1 MKNYI
6 QYLYL
11 LDLMANENNPVT
23 KASDKEDRLYD
34 SLQDSLTKEQFSM
47 FEAFVDEYGD
57 RRSEECEIYFEK
69 GFRFA
74 IRLMIECL
82 NNDDI
87 KEPV

>member
-6 QYLYL
+6 NYLYL
-11 LDLMANENNPVT
+11 LNLSANEGNPDT
-23 KASDKEDRLYD
+23 IISPKEDRLYD
-34 SLQDSLTKEQFSM
+34 SLQESLTKEQFAL

-57 RRSEECEIYFEK
+57 RKAQECEIYFER

-74 IRLMIECL
+74 TRLLLECFT
-82 NNDDI
+82 DKDI

>member
-11 LDLMANENNPVT
+11 LDLMANESNPVT
-23 KASDKEDRLYD
+23 KASDKENRLYD
-34 SLQDSLTKEQFSM
+34 AIQGSLTKEQFSM
-47 FEAFVDEYGD
+47 FEAFLEEYGD
-57 RRSEECEIYFEK
+57 RRSEECGIYFEK

-74 IRLMIECL
+74 MRLMIECL
-82 NNDDI
+82 NNDDV

>member
-11 LDLMANENNPVT
+11 LDLMANESNPVT

-34 SLQDSLTKEQFSM
+34 AIQGSLTKEQFSM
-47 FEAFVDEYGD
+47 FEAFLEEYGD
-57 RRSEECEIYFEK
+57 RRSEECGIYFEK

-74 IRLMIECL
+74 MRLMIECL
-82 NNDDI
+82 NNDDV
-87 KEPV
+87 KESV

>member
-6 QYLYL
+6 QYHYL
-11 LDLMANENNPVT
+11 LDLMANESNPVT

-34 SLQDSLTKEQFSM
+34 AIQGSLTKEQFSM
-47 FEAFVDEYGD
+47 FEAFLDEYGD
-57 RRSEECEIYFEK
+57 RRSEECGIYFEK

-74 IRLMIECL
+74 MRLMIECL
-82 NNDDI
+82 NNDDV

>member
-1 MKNYI
+1 
-6 QYLYL
+6 
-11 LDLMANENNPVT
+11 
-23 KASDKEDRLYD
+23 
-34 SLQDSLTKEQFSM
+34 M

>member
-11 LDLMANENNPVT
+11 LDLMANDSYPVT
-23 KASDKEDRLYD
+23 LASDKEDRLYD
-34 SLQDSLTKEQFSM
+34 AIQGSLTKEQFSM
-47 FEAFVDEYGD
+47 FEAFLDEYGD
-57 RRSEECEIYFEK
+57 RRSEECGIYFEK

-74 IRLMIECL
+74 MRLMIECL
-82 NNDDI
+82 NNDDV